1 MPSNFDLTISRQRL
15 NEIAPALLD
24 ELREYVTW
32 GLCRQGNAAERR
44 ALAEKFAE
52 LADGTLKRFPDLKLN
67 HVSAKT
73 TVVEGDEDA
82 TQD

>member
-52 LADGTLKRFPDLKLN
+52 LADGTLKKFHDLKLS
-67 HVSAKT
+67 HVGAKT

>member
-1 MPSNFDLTISRQRL
+1 MPSDFDLTISRQRL

-24 ELREYVTW
+24 ELREYVIY
-32 GLCRQGNAAERR
+32 GLCRQDNAAERR

-52 LADGTLKRFPDLKLN
+52 LAEDTLKKFPDLKLS
-67 HVSAKT
+67 HVGAKT
-73 TVVEGDEDA
+73 LVEEGDADA

>member
-1 MPSNFDLTISRQRL
+1 MPNDFDLTISRQRL

-24 ELREYVTW
+24 ELREYVIY
-32 GLCRQGNAAERR
+32 GGCRQGNAAERR

-52 LADGTLKRFPDLKLN
+52 LANGTLKRFPDLKLN
-67 HVSAKT
+67 HVGAKT

>member
-1 MPSNFDLTISRQRL
+1 MPSDFNLTITRQRL

-24 ELREYVTW
+24 ELREYVIY

-44 ALAEKFAE
+44 ALAEKFAD
-52 LADGTLKRFPDLKLN
+52 LANDTLKKFPDLKLT
-67 HVSAKT
+67 HVGATT

>member
-1 MPSNFDLTISRQRL
+1 MPSDFNLTISRQRL

-24 ELREYVTW
+24 ELREYVTY
-32 GLCRQGNAAERR
+32 GLCRQNNAAERR
-44 ALAEKFAE
+44 ALAEKFAD
-52 LADGTLKRFPDLKLN
+52 LADGTLKKFPDLKLC
-67 HVSAKT
+67 HVGAKT